1 MLYKES
7 TVPRQPITQT
17 LNITTTRSQ
26 LSDLVNQVFRRE
38 SRVIIE
44 KSGIPVAALVSAE
57 DAARLEEFDRQ
68 REEDLAVLDEIQAK
82 FADVP
87 VDEHERE
94 VARAVKEAR
103 ARLRANRE
111 HPAAPHPA

>member
-1 MLYKES
+1 M
-7 TVPRQPITQT
+7 PRQPVTQT

-26 LSDLVNQVFRRE
+26 LSELVNQVFRHE

-57 DAARLEEFDRQ
+57 DVARLEEFERQ
-68 REEDLAVLDEIQAK
+68 RQEDFAVLDEIQAR

-87 VDEHERE
+87 VEEHERE
-94 VARAVKEAR
+94 VARAVRQAQS
-103 ARLRANRE
+103 RLRAKRE
-111 HPAAPHPA
+111 EGAAPHPA

>member
-1 MLYKES
+1 M
-7 TVPRQPITQT
+7 PHQPMTQT

-26 LSDLVNQVFRRE
+26 LSELVNQVFRRE

-57 DAARLEEFDRQ
+57 DAARLEEFERQ
-68 REEDLAVLDEIQAK
+68 REQDFAALSKMQEK

-87 VDEHERE
+87 VKDHERE
-94 VARAVKEAR
+94 VARAVRQAR
-103 ARLRANRE
+103 SRLRAEQEQGAATR
-111 HPAAPHPA
+111 PA